1 MTESTTAGAPPRIGE
16 RLEPDAIG
24 VAQDTVIGMA
34 NAAPTVSIG
43 LTLAVL
49 ASAAAYGGGVVILVT
64 AIPMIIIANS
74 YRRLNLWNANCG
86 ASFEWVGRAINPY
99 LGFMTGW
106 LMVSGSIMGT
116 LSAALV
122 LGPDTLAVF
131 GQNSTS
137 SPWPDILIGTAVIVV
152 MLAIAIVGI
161 KITARTQVSI
171 AVIEYVILVGISIAG
186 LVFVLGHHHGTYP
199 ITKDWF
205 SLTGIGGHGSIA
217 LGILAAVFMFT
228 GWEGTVYVNEEV
240 RHRRVN
246 PGRAAILAVAVIA
259 IILAV
264 AQIGLQ
270 GAVSPALLQKNSS
283 AGLVY
288 VADAIGGSGWGKVM
302 AFALALSVIGC
313 TGTGIV
319 IEARMIYGMASHRVL
334 PSFLANVSTRFRTPV
349 WASLVV
355 GFLLTAI
362 LWAYLLA
369 SGSLLNVF
377 EDVIAIV
384 SLLYIAFYILTA
396 FAAIAYYRRRVFS
409 NAWDFIIVAL
419 LPLGACALL
428 AWVMYKVLQTAPAG
442 QIWSI
447 VGILGV
453 GFVLMLSARFI
464 QRSSFFQIPR
474 ETDDELSGP
483 RHAGA
488 ASAD

>member
-1 MTESTTAGAPPRIGE
+1 MSTTAGAPPQLAQ

-49 ASAAAYGGGVVILVT
+49 ASAAAYGGGVIILVT

-106 LMVSGSIMGT
+106 IMVAGSIMGT

-122 LGPDTLAVF
+122 LGPVTLAVF
-131 GQNSTS
+131 GQSTS
-137 SPWPDILIGTAVIVV
+137 SPWPNILIGTAVIVV

-171 AVIEYVILVGISIAG
+171 AVIEYVILIGFAVAG
-186 LVFVLGHHHGTYP
+186 LVFVLGHHHGTFA

-205 SLTGIGGHGSIA
+205 SLTGIGGHGDIA
-217 LGILAAVFMFT
+217 MAILAAVFMFT

-240 RHRRVN
+240 KHRRVN
-246 PGRAAILAVAVIA
+246 PGRAAILAVAIIA
-259 IILAV
+259 ILLALS
-264 AQIGLQ
+264 QIGLQ
-270 GAVSPALLQKNSS
+270 GAVSPSKLQKNSS

-302 AFALALSVIGC
+302 ALALALSVIAC

-334 PSFLANVSTRFRTPV
+334 PTFLGNVSRRFSTPV

-369 SGSLLNVF
+369 SGSLLGVF

-384 SLLYIAFYILTA
+384 ALLYITFYILTA
-396 FAAIAYYRRRVFS
+396 FAAIAYYRRRVFT

-453 GFVLMLSARFI
+453 GVLLMFSARFI
-464 QRSSFFQIPR
+464 QRSPFFQIPLESDDQAR
-474 ETDDELSGP
+474 EP
-483 RHAGA
+483 RHA
-488 ASAD
+488 SS

>member
-1 MTESTTAGAPPRIGE
+1 MTESTTAGAPPRVAQ

-49 ASAAAYGGGVVILVT
+49 ASAAAYGGGVIILVT

-131 GQNSTS
+131 GQSSSS

-152 MLAIAIVGI
+152 MLIIAIVGI

-171 AVIEYVILVGISIAG
+171 AVVEYIILIGFAVAG
-186 LVFVLGHHHGTYP
+186 LVFVIGHHHGTFP

-217 LGILAAVFMFT
+217 LAILAAVFMFT

-240 RHRRVN
+240 KHRRVN
-246 PGRAAILAVAVIA
+246 PGRAAIMAVAVIA
-259 IILAV
+259 VLLAV
-264 AQIGLQ
+264 AQVGLQ
-270 GAVSPALLQKNSS
+270 GAVSPANLQKNSS

-302 AFALALSVIGC
+302 ALALALSVIAC

-334 PSFLANVSTRFRTPV
+334 PTFLANVSPRFRTPV

-396 FAAIAYYRRRVFS
+396 FAAIVYYRRRVFS

-419 LPLGACALL
+419 LPLAACALL
-428 AWVMYKVLQTAPAG
+428 AWVMFRVLQTAPAA

-447 VGILGV
+447 VGVVGV
-453 GFVLMLSARFI
+453 GLLLMLSARFI
-464 QRSSFFQIPR
+464 QRSPFFQIPLESDNQVR
-474 ETDDELSGP
+474 ESK
-483 RHAGA
+483 HAGR
-488 ASAD
+488 

>member
-1 MTESTTAGAPPRIGE
+1 MSTTASAPPKVAH

-49 ASAAAYGGGVVILVT
+49 ASAAAYGGGVIILIT
-64 AIPMIIIANS
+64 AVPMLIIANS

-122 LGPDTLAVF
+122 LGPDTLQVF
-131 GQNSTS
+131 GKSANSA
-137 SPWPDILIGTAVIVV
+137 WPNILIGTAVIVV
-152 MLAIAIVGI
+152 MLGIAIVGI

-171 AVIEYVILVGISIAG
+171 AVIEYVILVGFAIAG
-186 LVFVLGHHHGTYP
+186 LVFVLHHNHGTFP

-205 SLTGIGGHGSIA
+205 SLTGIGGHGDIA
-217 LGILAAVFMFT
+217 IAVLAAVFMFT

-240 RHRRVN
+240 KQRSKN
-246 PGRAAILAVAVIA
+246 PGRAAMIAVAIIAILLAVS
-259 IILAV
+259 
-264 AQIGLQ
+264 QIGLQ
-270 GAVSPALLQKNSS
+270 GAVSPSNLQKNSS

-288 VADAIGGSGWGKVM
+288 VADAIGGGAWSKVM
-302 AFALALSVIGC
+302 ALALALSVIAC

-334 PSFLANVSTRFRTPV
+334 PEFLGNVSRRFRTPV
-349 WASLVV
+349 WASVVV
-355 GFLLTAI
+355 GFLLTAV

-369 SGSLLNVF
+369 SGSVLDVF

-396 FAAIAYYRRRVFS
+396 FAAISYYRRRIRS
-409 NAWDFIIVAL
+409 NPSDFIFVAL
-419 LPLGACALL
+419 LPLASCAFLG
-428 AWVMYKVLQTAPAG
+428 WVMYKVIQTAPAG

-447 VGILGV
+447 VGIIGV
-453 GFVLMLSARFI
+453 GFLLMFSARFI
-464 QRSSFFQIPR
+464 QRSSFFQIPL
-474 ETDDELSGP
+474 ESDDQP
-483 RHAGA
+483 HASKH
-488 ASAD
+488 ASS